1 MENNFDHYGLS
12 GPPLSDHFHFTF
24 LVVADRRLDCNCIY
38 LPPKCVLQDVQYHS
52 ASNVSHLETVDEN
65 SLTNISKFTFL
76 TKLLFYL
83 QLFIYVLNVCC
94 KLFILQSVEC
104 VSSSN
109 INRKFAKS
117 FSNSV
122 YLTKLF
128 FYVQLFVYFDG

>member
-24 LVVADRRLDCNCIY
+24 LVVADWRLDCNCIY

-83 QLFIYVLNVCC
+83 QLFIYVLNV
-94 KLFILQSVEC
+94 V
-104 VSSSN
+104 N
-109 INRKFAKS
+109 IVHIIERRMCLIFQHKQKIR
-117 FSNSV
+117 
-122 YLTKLF
+122 
-128 FYVQLFVYFDG
+128 